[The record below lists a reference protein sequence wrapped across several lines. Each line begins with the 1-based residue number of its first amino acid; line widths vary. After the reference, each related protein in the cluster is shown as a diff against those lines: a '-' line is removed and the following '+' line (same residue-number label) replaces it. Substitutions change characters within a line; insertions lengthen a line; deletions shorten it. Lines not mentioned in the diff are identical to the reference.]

1 VSAMSKTSKFPPE
14 QPGPIRLQPGQEL
27 RITVDGELFYAVGGE
42 EPQIVTITIE
52 SELVNDREP
61 TDT

>member
-1 VSAMSKTSKFPPE
+1 MSEAGKFPPD

-27 RITVDGELFYAVGGE
+27 RITVDGELFYAVGAD

-52 SELVNDREP
+52 SELTENSEKQN
-61 TDT
+61 